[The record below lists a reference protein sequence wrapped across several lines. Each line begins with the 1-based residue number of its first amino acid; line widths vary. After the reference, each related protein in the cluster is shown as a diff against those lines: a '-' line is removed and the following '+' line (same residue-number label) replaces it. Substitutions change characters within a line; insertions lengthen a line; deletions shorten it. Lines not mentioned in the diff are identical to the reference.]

1 MRAAM
6 SIRFQRRVSIFP
18 GLRLNFSASGVS
30 ATIGVRGASVTLG
43 GRGGPMA
50 NVGIPG
56 SGLSA
61 RFPIFQAG
69 HGSEPAANMPT
80 PQYSPDE
87 QEAVNHIYDRII
99 QRSFPSPP
107 EPALRT
113 IGSAAPAQLTSPH
126 LIELK
131 NFLIGVRK
139 ERDEIE
145 QSLSNHKAALLAA
158 RRNLEKLQEQVVG
171 LRHKQQR
178 ARNSIFRGL
187 LNWRVAKID
196 RKIAHLGPDIS
207 SAINAFKIEKSA
219 VEDLELRLE
228 ETWVDGNLALPGPAQ
243 AAWDEVTSKFEA
255 MAKSFGIWDITADR
269 EKEKGAERSIAT
281 RILDRTTV
289 SLSEQALPFFL
300 PDLEALVFNNANGD
314 DLYLY
319 PGFLVVMRTVDDF
332 AIIDLRELE
341 IQFDGVRFE
350 EREKQHHDSKLV
362 GSTWERSN
370 KDGSRDLRYS
380 DNRQFPVYLYAEIR
394 FRCKTGLDESFMF
407 SNAQAAAEFR
417 DRLSDFENLLLR

>member
-1 MRAAM
+1 MCAAACTSPSVPIGYSGDEGSYEYPLSETCIDFPRA
-6 SIRFQRRVSIFP
+6 SPEFFRFRCFGDNRSTGRKRHAGRTRRTDGECWDTWLGS
-18 GLRLNFSASGVS
+18 FSQ
-30 ATIGVRGASVTLG
+30 I
-43 GRGGPMA
+43 
-50 NVGIPG
+50 
-56 SGLSA
+56 
-61 RFPIFQAG
+61 PIFQAG

-87 QEAVNHIYDRII
+87 QEAVNHIYDQII

-269 EKEKGAERSIAT
+269 EKKRSRA
-281 RILDRTTV
+281 
-289 SLSEQALPFFL
+289 
-300 PDLEALVFNNANGD
+300 
-314 DLYLY
+314 
-319 PGFLVVMRTVDDF
+319 
-332 AIIDLRELE
+332 
-341 IQFDGVRFE
+341 
-350 EREKQHHDSKLV
+350 
-362 GSTWERSN
+362 
-370 KDGSRDLRYS
+370 
-380 DNRQFPVYLYAEIR
+380 VYR
-394 FRCKTGLDESFMF
+394 NPHS
-407 SNAQAAAEFR
+407 
-417 DRLSDFENLLLR
+417 